1 MAQSDFPNSRS
12 LASVLVSAQEAP
24 PNISDGLPG
33 RQLPRAAVADVVLGA
48 PRGAVIALGGI
59 DGESLRGL
67 LDQVE
72 PAQHGRIALFARIAP
87 EPTTEAIVEQVI
99 DLLAETARRLW
110 PVWFTN
116 VSFNGCRNDTLGRL
130 AIGAIARRA
139 VEEIPNLSPSWTEE
153 AARLVLD
160 NCPPRVS
167 GIPAAIE
174 LGQLALAISRTGLI
188 LAADMNATVQTARNP
203 AAVVRALEWVA
214 QVSQGSVIALF
225 SHLPQSEPPFD
236 RILYGSRQV
245 MPDTAAPQLNPP
257 EPSGHDHEPWIAPW
271 RGLPHPLSEIEKRLA
286 QAIGAD
292 IELAPLFTF
301 NQFIDTVRGSRPKV
315 DLVWTTGRLVVELD
329 GYGSHGNRTA
339 FMYDRHRD
347 YELILSGYTVLRLA
361 NDEVVQDCGKA
372 VEKIRDFV
380 RLRRAQITQEG

>member
-1 MAQSDFPNSRS
+1 
-12 LASVLVSAQEAP
+12 
-24 PNISDGLPG
+24 
-33 RQLPRAAVADVVLGA
+33 
-48 PRGAVIALGGI
+48 
-59 DGESLRGL
+59 
-67 LDQVE
+67 
-72 PAQHGRIALFARIAP
+72 
-87 EPTTEAIVEQVI
+87 
-99 DLLAETARRLW
+99 
-110 PVWFTN
+110 
-116 VSFNGCRNDTLGRL
+116 
-130 AIGAIARRA
+130 
-139 VEEIPNLSPSWTEE
+139 
-153 AARLVLD
+153 
-160 NCPPRVS
+160 VS

-329 GYGSHGNRTA
+329 GYGSHGNRMA
-339 FMYDRHRD
+339 FIYDRHRD

-372 VEKIRDFV
+372 VEKIRDLV
-380 RLRRAQITQEG
+380 RLRRAQIIQER

>member
-1 MAQSDFPNSRS
+1 MAQSDFPNGGS
-12 LASVLVSAQEAP
+12 LASVLVSAQGAP
-24 PNISDGLPG
+24 PKISGGLLG
-33 RQLPRAAVADVVLGA
+33 HQLPRAAVADVVLGA
-48 PRGAVIALGGI
+48 PRGSVIALGGI

-72 PAQHGRIALFARIAP
+72 PTQHGRIALFAQIVP

-116 VSFNGCRNDTLGRL
+116 VSFSGCRNDTLGRL
-130 AIGAIARRA
+130 AIGAIARGA

-167 GIPAAIE
+167 GTPAVIE
-174 LGQLALAISRTGLI
+174 LGQLALAISRTGLV
-188 LAADMNATVQTARNP
+188 LVADMNAAVQTARNP

-214 QVSQGSVIALF
+214 QVSHGSVVALF
-225 SHLPQSEPPFD
+225 PDLPPSEPPFD

-245 MPDTAAPQLNPP
+245 MPETAAIQ
-257 EPSGHDHEPWIAPW
+257 PSEHDQEPWIAPW

-292 IELAPLFTF
+292 IELAPLVTF
-301 NQFIDTVRGSRPKV
+301 KQYIHTVRGSRPKV

-347 YELILSGYTVLRLA
+347 YELTLSGYTVLRLA
-361 NDEVVQDCGKA
+361 NDEVVQDCGKSI
-372 VEKIRDFV
+372 EKIRDLV

>member
-1 MAQSDFPNSRS
+1 MAQSDFPNSGS
-12 LASVLVSAQEAP
+12 LASVLVCAQGAP
-24 PNISDGLPG
+24 PKISDGLPG
-33 RQLPRAAVADVVLGA
+33 HQLPRAAVADVVLGA
-48 PRGAVIALGGI
+48 PRGSVITLGGI

-72 PAQHGRIALFARIAP
+72 PAQHGRIALFARIVP

-116 VSFNGCRNDTLGRL
+116 VSFSGCRNDTLGRL
-130 AIGAIARRA
+130 AVGAIARGA
-139 VEEIPNLSPSWTEE
+139 VDEIPNLSPSWTEE
-153 AARLVLD
+153 AARLVLG

-167 GIPAAIE
+167 GTPAAIE
-174 LGQLALAISRTGLI
+174 LGQLALAISRTGLV
-188 LAADMNATVQTARNP
+188 LVADMNATVQTARNP
-203 AAVVRALEWVA
+203 AAVVRALEWIA
-214 QVSQGSVIALF
+214 QVSQGAVIALF
-225 SHLPQSEPPFD
+225 PDLPPSEPPFD

-245 MPDTAAPQLNPP
+245 VPETAAIQLNSS
-257 EPSGHDHEPWIAPW
+257 EPLEHDHEPWIAPW

-286 QAIGAD
+286 QVIGAD
-292 IELAPLFTF
+292 TELAPLFTF

-347 YELILSGYTVLRLA
+347 YELTLSGYTVLRLA
-361 NDEVVQDCGKA
+361 NDEVVQDCDKA
-372 VEKIRDFV
+372 IEKIRDLV
-380 RLRRAQITQEG
+380 RLRRAQLTQEG